1 MTSSISSFDINSM
14 FASIQQTIA
23 TKGNELQSEMEQISQ
38 GSTLSQ
44 EQMLQ
49 MQFEVNQYNTLL
61 ETASTISKAL
71 TDEAKQIA
79 QRAQ

>member
-23 TKGNELQSEMEQISQ
+23 AKGNELQSEMEHSSQ